1 MSKAKTFLQKYLG
14 AAILAGAMVYAV
26 VTVIYNDLT
35 YDSPDVTTL
44 RICHWQLEAG
54 FREAL
59 QALIDDYE
67 KVVEVR
73 TGEKVKILQVPIS
86 ERAYKQYVNT
96 GLIGDMAPD
105 IIEKGMA
112 KTATDPSYVAR
123 FFLPLGEHVVKSN
136 PYNEGTPLE
145 GVPWKETF
153 FDGMQGAYDE
163 QLLDYYYIPFSMFTI
178 RIYYNKD
185 LYREIL
191 KRDDPP
197 VAYADFMDVCARIK
211 AYAEETGQ
219 ALVPLASSKAQGGY
233 FTWKYQVPFWR
244 ELASRCDMDFDG
256 HATYFET
263 YFGMRRGLWSFKS
276 PALLKTADCLMEI
289 ASNFPDGWLAA
300 QRDDA
305 LFMFAQ
311 RRAVMIASG
320 SWDAQSIIDQT
331 KNYFKLGVFGFPM
344 PTDHPEYSKYVK
356 GPGSEAGARGG
367 IPWTI
372 NKKTPRPDLCID
384 FLQYCTTAAGNEK
397 FNTRITWL
405 PVVRGVP
412 IVDEKLKAFK
422 PILHGY
428 TGHFDYG
435 ISTAVQL
442 LDQGNRWTI
451 YAGQMTAEEN
461 ADQLQEMYDR
471 TAESGYLKK
480 LDLQRRTNRNMER
493 VVAAKIA
500 LRECVPELADEMDR
514 KLVQLSQAS
523 QDVHHKY
530 YVYKHLF
537 EKLENEEQEG
547 P

>member
-1 MSKAKTFLQKYLG
+1 MSKTKPFVSKYLG
-14 AAILAGAMVYAV
+14 AAILLGAMLYAV
-26 VTVIYNDLT
+26 VTVIHNGLT
-35 YDSPDVTTL
+35 YDAPDVTTL

-59 QALIDDYE
+59 QLLIDDYE
-67 KVVEVR
+67 KAVAAR
-73 TGEKVKILQVPIS
+73 TGEKVKVLQVPIS
-86 ERAYKQYVNT
+86 ERAYSQYVNT

-105 IIEKGMA
+105 IIEKGKA
-112 KTATDPSYVAR
+112 ETAEDPSYVAR
-123 FFLPLGEHVVKSN
+123 FFLPLGEHVTKPN
-136 PYNEGTPLE
+136 PYNEGTPLQ
-145 GVPWKETF
+145 GLPWKETF

-191 KRDDPP
+191 KRDEPP
-197 VAYADFMDVCARIK
+197 ASYADFMEVCSRIK
-211 AYAEETGQ
+211 AHAGRTGQ
-219 ALVPLASSKAQGGY
+219 PLVPLASSKAQGDY

-256 HATYFET
+256 HATSFET

-276 PALLKTADCLMEI
+276 PALLATAACLMEI
-289 ASNFPDGWLAA
+289 ASNFSDGWLAA

-311 RRAVMIASG
+311 RRAVMMASG

-331 KNYFKLGVFGFPM
+331 RESFELGVFGFPM
-344 PTDHPEYSKYVK
+344 PTDHPEFGKYVK
-356 GPGSEAGARGG
+356 GPASEAGSRGG

-384 FLQYCTTAAGNEK
+384 FLQYCTTARGNER
-397 FNTRITWL
+397 FNRRITWL
-405 PVVRGVP
+405 PVVRGVR

-428 TGHFDYG
+428 TGHFDYN
-435 ISTAVQL
+435 ISTAVSL

-451 YAGQMTAEEN
+451 YAGQMTADEHAE
-461 ADQLQEMYDR
+461 QLQEMYDR

-480 LDLQRRTNRNMER
+480 LDQLRRTNRNMER

-500 LRECVPELADEMDR
+500 LRGCVPELAAEMDR

-523 QDVHHKY
+523 QAVHHKY
-530 YVYKHLF
+530 YVYRHLF
-537 EKLENEEQEG
+537 ERLEQAEQEG
-547 P
+547 L